1 VLTVLESL
9 EDVEMTISLLKA
21 SNLGKVVNSIT
32 KSVTFKRSS
41 DIQSTAKKLVTKWK
55 EMVAAK
61 QIKNGKSG
69 KRSKD
74 RKSARSTNNTSVTPQ
89 PVDSATNG
97 TVKNEDEASSEVQ
110 DGFVRDYYD
119 WRTGDGRRDKM
130 ISKFI
135 DVLKPTVDSE
145 EYCCY
150 MKISA
155 DIEEELGARYGS
167 DSQQYIEKYRDLHFN
182 MKRNKDL
189 CTEVLLGH
197 IKPRRLVK
205 MTSEELADKDL
216 KEKRDADKKW
226 AMEEARND
234 HGLDVNQTMTDE
246 FKCGKCKKRQCK
258 YSQAQ
263 TRGADEPMTTFVTCL
278 NCGNRWKF

>member
-32 KSVTFKRSS
+32 KSVTFKSS
-41 DIQSTAKKLVTKWK
+41 SEIQSTAKKLVTKWK

-61 QIKNGKSG
+61 RIKNGKSG

-74 RKSARSTNNTSVTPQ
+74 RQSARSATTSSVTPQ
-89 PVDSATNG
+89 PVDGATNG
-97 TVKNEDEASSEVQ
+97 AVKNEDTANDEVQ
-110 DGFVRDYYD
+110 DGFVRDHYD
-119 WRTGDGRRDKM
+119 WHTGDRRRDKM

-135 DVLKPTVDSE
+135 EVLKPTVDSE

-150 MKISA
+150 MQMSA
-155 DIEEELGARYGS
+155 AIEKELGALYGS

-197 IKPRRLVK
+197 IKPSRLVG

-246 FKCGKCKKRQCK
+246 LRM
-258 YSQAQ
+258 SILELV
-263 TRGADEPMTTFVTCL
+263 RE
-278 NCGNRWKF
+278 R